1 MFRSIVCISQ
11 YYCHKQGNGA
21 EFLSV
26 IQSEG
31 ECFLNTS
38 ARYQAANLTT
48 DSWKNFCTRKYRHLF
63 LCLLLNPEINKRRR
77 SNLLLFFFLIFRIKK
92 KRYIFMKCF
101 STNFTYSYRSY
112 VFLLSSQQFYY
123 TSFNHFSDI
132 FYIERFT
139 NLFLDCLTLR
149 CIITYMKKYEI
160 ANRIPHWILCKG
172 KISIKF

>member
-26 IQSEG
+26 TQSEG

-63 LCLLLNPEINKRRR
+63 LCLLLNPEINKRPR
-77 SNLLLFFFLIFRIKK
+77 SNLLLFFFSLLVFFLIFRIKK
-92 KRYIFMKCF
+92 KRYIFKKCF
-101 STNFTYSYRSY
+101 STNFTYSYGSY
-112 VFLLSSQQFYY
+112 VFLLSS
-123 TSFNHFSDI
+123 
-132 FYIERFT
+132 
-139 NLFLDCLTLR
+139 
-149 CIITYMKKYEI
+149 
-160 ANRIPHWILCKG
+160 
-172 KISIKF
+172 